1 MLSLLPKF
9 STLPS
14 LVAISLVKVKTQV
27 FQWHVMYHWS
37 RDQRVVSLGVGV
49 SHNISAPCV
58 VWCPCVFSKWIYN
71 ASILQHN
78 LRRPP
83 HLGVKQNLW
92 VEAPRVSRPWPQTH
106 SAKLRPEDILRS
118 SSKKIVWT
126 SPYGPLCNAKGRS
139 LLTSWGCLL
148 PTSLGHWN
156 MTSLGR
162 PHTVAT
168 CNAMGR
174 LLPTYWGHLLQTLWG
189 RPHAV

>member
-27 FQWHVMYHWS
+27 FQWHLMYHWS

-83 HLGVKQNLW
+83 HLGVKQIYGWKLLVCHDPDLKPTRQNY
-92 VEAPRVSRPWPQTH
+92 VPR
-106 SAKLRPEDILRS
+106 
-118 SSKKIVWT
+118 
-126 SPYGPLCNAKGRS
+126 
-139 LLTSWGCLL
+139 TSWGLRQKR
-148 PTSLGHWN
+148 SY
-156 MTSLGR
+156 GR
-162 PHTVAT
+162 PLMVLYVTPRDV
-168 CNAMGR
+168 
-174 LLPTYWGHLLQTLWG
+174 PYWHPEVVFYR
-189 RPHAV
+189 RP